1 MKKLTGGQI
10 VVRSLIKAGIKKIFG
25 LPGVQN
31 DWLYNA
37 LYDYKDEIE
46 VIHTR
51 HEQGTA
57 YMALGYNLASGETA
71 ISNIVPGPGFLNSS
85 AALLTAYGLNAKVLT
100 LVGQT
105 PLKTQGKGWGV
116 LHESNDQL
124 GIMKRLTKYSDRA
137 ETIQEIPAKILKSF
151 QEINTGRP
159 QPVGLEISMDL
170 LMGTDEVE
178 FPSFTKEYKLPKIDK
193 VIIDKIA
200 DALSKAKKP
209 LLFVGSGALDASDEI
224 TALVDYLQIPVFSYR
239 TGKGIVSSRNYLSH
253 AVPVAYDL
261 WKDADVVIGIGSHVR
276 MPILKWGIDNNLT
289 FISINIDEND
299 HDKIAKPQLKLTAD
313 AAQASKVILER
324 LKEITEPKVS
334 IEKEMLALKAVW
346 KEKIAYLEPQA
357 TYLKIIREALPDD
370 GIFVDDL
377 TQVGFASRILWESY
391 KPRTYLS
398 TGYMGTLGWGFPT
411 ALGAKVAKPDVPVI
425 SVCGDGGF
433 MFAVQELATAVQHKI
448 GLIICLFN
456 NNAYGNVQNMQI
468 KYYDNKVIASDLHN
482 PDFVAMAKSYG
493 ANAEKVSNFDEF
505 RKAIDTAKNQE
516 IPTLIEVGVGI
527 DMPSTDKFKA
537 MPKLRGVKK

>member
-1 MKKLTGGQI
+1 MKKLTGGQV

-37 LYDYKDEIE
+37 LYDYKDEIG

-51 HEQGTA
+51 HEQGAA
-57 YMALGYNLASGETA
+57 YMALGYHLASGETA

-124 GIMKRLTKYSDRA
+124 GIMKRLTKFSDRA
-137 ETIQEIPAKILKSF
+137 ETIQEIPLKILKSF

-170 LMGTDEVE
+170 LMGTDEIE
-178 FPSFTKEYKLPKIDK
+178 FPSFTEEYELPQLNEKTIDA
-193 VIIDKIA
+193 IA
-200 DALSKAKKP
+200 KTLAEAKNP
-209 LLFVGSGALDASDEI
+209 LLFVGSGALDASKEI

-239 TGKGIVSSRNYLSH
+239 TGKGIVSARNYLSH

-261 WKDADVVIGIGSHVR
+261 WKEADLVIGIGSHVR
-276 MPILKWGIDNNLT
+276 MPILKWGIDDKLT
-289 FISINIDEND
+289 FISINIDEDD
-299 HDKIAKPQLKLTAD
+299 HDKIAKPQIRLTAD
-313 AAQASKVILER
+313 AAQASKAILDN
-324 LKEITEPKVS
+324 LKEFTTPCASK
-334 IEKEMLALKAVW
+334 EKEMLALKATW
-346 KEKIAYLEPQA
+346 KEKTAYLEPQA
-357 TYLKIIREALPDD
+357 TYLQIIREALPDD

-377 TQVGFASRILWESY
+377 TQVGFASRVLWEAY
-391 KPRTYLS
+391 EPRTYLS

-411 ALGAKVAKPDVPVI
+411 ALGAKVAKPNVPVV

-468 KYYDNKVIASDLHN
+468 NYYDNKVIASDLHN

-493 ANAEKVSNFDEF
+493 AHAEKVSSFEAF
-505 RKAIDTAKNQE
+505 KKAIENAKNQE
-516 IPTLIEVGVGI
+516 LPTLIEVEVGI

-537 MPKLRGVKK
+537 MPKLRGLK

>member
-1 MKKLTGGQI
+1 M
-10 VVRSLIKAGIKKIFG
+10 
-25 LPGVQN
+25 
-31 DWLYNA
+31 
-37 LYDYKDEIE
+37 
-46 VIHTR
+46 
-51 HEQGTA
+51 
-57 YMALGYNLASGETA
+57 
-71 ISNIVPGPGFLNSS
+71 
-85 AALLTAYGLNAKVLT
+85 
-100 LVGQT
+100 
-105 PLKTQGKGWGV
+105 
-116 LHESNDQL
+116 
-124 GIMKRLTKYSDRA
+124 
-137 ETIQEIPAKILKSF
+137 
-151 QEINTGRP
+151 
-159 QPVGLEISMDL
+159 
-170 LMGTDEVE
+170 
-178 FPSFTKEYKLPKIDK
+178 
-193 VIIDKIA
+193 
-200 DALSKAKKP
+200 
-209 LLFVGSGALDASDEI
+209 
-224 TALVDYLQIPVFSYR
+224 
-239 TGKGIVSSRNYLSH
+239 
-253 AVPVAYDL
+253 
-261 WKDADVVIGIGSHVR
+261 
-276 MPILKWGIDNNLT
+276 
-289 FISINIDEND
+289 
-299 HDKIAKPQLKLTAD
+299 
-313 AAQASKVILER
+313 
-324 LKEITEPKVS
+324 
-334 IEKEMLALKAVW
+334 
-346 KEKIAYLEPQA
+346 
-357 TYLKIIREALPDD
+357 
-370 GIFVDDL
+370 DDL